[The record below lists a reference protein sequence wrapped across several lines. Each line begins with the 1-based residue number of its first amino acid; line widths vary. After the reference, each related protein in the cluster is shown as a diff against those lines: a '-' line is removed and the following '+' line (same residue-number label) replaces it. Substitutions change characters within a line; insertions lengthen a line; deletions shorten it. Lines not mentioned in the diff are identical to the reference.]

1 MDISLILGV
10 VLGIVLIVNAI
21 GMADIGNFIDRA
33 SILITVGGTVAAVIA
48 TFPLKTLAGM
58 GKHIMI
64 MLKGNAY
71 KPEKVITQ
79 IVDMAQVA
87 RRDGLLALEE
97 QANDIKD
104 PFFKRG
110 ILLVVDAMDAE
121 KVRTNL
127 EEEIAAMD
135 ARHDAGANIY
145 EKAGAYA
152 PAFGMIGTLVG
163 LINMLRSMDL
173 SEGSSSSLGENM
185 SVAMV
190 TTFYGCVLAN
200 LFFNPMAKKLR
211 LRNDEEIVY
220 RQIIVE
226 GVLGILNGE
235 NPKNLKEKLVSYMSQ
250 KQQIKYMNAEEK
262 GGKGGGAGEAPQG

>member
-10 VLGIVLIVNAI
+10 VIGIVLIVNAI

-58 GKHIMI
+58 GTHIMI

-250 KQQIKYMNAEEK
+250 KQQIKYMNASEK